1 MQKKS
6 IYVAYTGGTIGMQRS
21 EHGYV
26 PVSGHLQRQLALMP
40 EFHRPEMP
48 DFTIH
53 EYHPL
58 MDSSDMTPE
67 DWQHIAD
74 DIRSHYE
81 EYDGFVILHGTDT
94 MAFTASALSFM
105 LENLGKPVIVTGSQ
119 IPLAE
124 LRSDGQINLLNA
136 LYVAA
141 NYPINEVALFFNN
154 RLYRGNRTTKAHADG
169 FDAFASPNLAPLLEA
184 GIHIRRLGTPP
195 APQGSGELIVHPI
208 TPQPIGVVTIYPGIS
223 ADVVRNFL
231 RQPVKALIL
240 RSYGVGNA
248 PQNGEFIQV
257 LAEASQR
264 GIVAVSYTHLDVY
277 KRQDWQHIAD
287 DIRSHYEE
295 YDGFVILHGTDTMA
309 FTASALSFMLENLG
323 KPVIVTGSQIPLAE
337 LRSDGQIN
345 LLNALYVAANYPIN
359 EVALFFNNR
368 LFRGNRTTKAHAD
381 GFDAFASPNLAPLLE
396 AGIHIRRLG
405 TPPAPQGSGEL
416 IVHPIT
422 PQPIGVVTIYPGIS
436 ADVVRNFLR
445 QPVKALILRS
455 YGVGN
460 APQNGEFIQVL
471 AEASQR
477 GIVVVNLTQCMSGK
491 VNMGGYATGNALA
504 QAGVISGFDM
514 TVEATLT
521 KLHYLLSQQL
531 DVDAIRAA
539 MQQNLRG
546 ELTPDET

>member
-81 EYDGFVILHGTDT
+81 EYDGFVILHGTD
-94 MAFTASALSFM
+94 
-105 LENLGKPVIVTGSQ
+105 
-119 IPLAE
+119 
-124 LRSDGQINLLNA
+124 
-136 LYVAA
+136 
-141 NYPINEVALFFNN
+141 
-154 RLYRGNRTTKAHADG
+154 
-169 FDAFASPNLAPLLEA
+169 
-184 GIHIRRLGTPP
+184 
-195 APQGSGELIVHPI
+195 
-208 TPQPIGVVTIYPGIS
+208 
-223 ADVVRNFL
+223 
-231 RQPVKALIL
+231 
-240 RSYGVGNA
+240 
-248 PQNGEFIQV
+248 
-257 LAEASQR
+257 
-264 GIVAVSYTHLDVY
+264 
-277 KRQDWQHIAD
+277 
-287 DIRSHYEE
+287 
-295 YDGFVILHGTDTMA
+295 
-309 FTASALSFMLENLG
+309 
-323 KPVIVTGSQIPLAE
+323 
-337 LRSDGQIN
+337 
-345 LLNALYVAANYPIN
+345 ALYVAANYPIN

-405 TPPAPQGSGEL
+405 TPPAPQGSGDL

-546 ELTPDET
+546 ELTPDEA

>member
-74 DIRSHYE
+74 DIRSHY
-81 EYDGFVILHGTDT
+81 D
-94 MAFTASALSFM
+94 
-105 LENLGKPVIVTGSQ
+105 
-119 IPLAE
+119 
-124 LRSDGQINLLNA
+124 
-136 LYVAA
+136 
-141 NYPINEVALFFNN
+141 
-154 RLYRGNRTTKAHADG
+154 
-169 FDAFASPNLAPLLEA
+169 
-184 GIHIRRLGTPP
+184 
-195 APQGSGELIVHPI
+195 
-208 TPQPIGVVTIYPGIS
+208 
-223 ADVVRNFL
+223 
-231 RQPVKALIL
+231 
-240 RSYGVGNA
+240 
-248 PQNGEFIQV
+248 
-257 LAEASQR
+257 
-264 GIVAVSYTHLDVY
+264 
-277 KRQDWQHIAD
+277 
-287 DIRSHYEE
+287 E

-405 TPPAPQGSGEL
+405 TPPAPQGRGEL
-416 IVHPIT
+416 IVHPS
-422 PQPIGVVTIYPGIS
+422 P
-436 ADVVRNFLR
+436 
-445 QPVKALILRS
+445 RS
-455 YGVGN
+455 R
-460 APQNGEFIQVL
+460 L
-471 AEASQR
+471 AW
-477 GIVVVNLTQCMSGK
+477 
-491 VNMGGYATGNALA
+491 
-504 QAGVISGFDM
+504 
-514 TVEATLT
+514 
-521 KLHYLLSQQL
+521 
-531 DVDAIRAA
+531 
-539 MQQNLRG
+539 
-546 ELTPDET
+546 

>member
-21 EHGYV
+21 EHGYI

-53 EYHPL
+53 EYEPL

-74 DIRSHYE
+74 DIRAHYD

-105 LENLGKPVIVTGSQ
+105 LEHLGKPVIVTGSQ

-169 FDAFASPNLAPLLEA
+169 FDAFASPIWRLCWKPGSIFVASV
-184 GIHIRRLGTPP
+184 RRL
-195 APQGSGELIVHPI
+195 PQGI
-208 TPQPIGVVTIYPGIS
+208 
-223 ADVVRNFL
+223 
-231 RQPVKALIL
+231 
-240 RSYGVGNA
+240 
-248 PQNGEFIQV
+248 
-257 LAEASQR
+257 
-264 GIVAVSYTHLDVY
+264 
-277 KRQDWQHIAD
+277 
-287 DIRSHYEE
+287 
-295 YDGFVILHGTDTMA
+295 
-309 FTASALSFMLENLG
+309 
-323 KPVIVTGSQIPLAE
+323 
-337 LRSDGQIN
+337 
-345 LLNALYVAANYPIN
+345 
-359 EVALFFNNR
+359 
-368 LFRGNRTTKAHAD
+368 
-381 GFDAFASPNLAPLLE
+381 
-396 AGIHIRRLG
+396 
-405 TPPAPQGSGEL
+405 GEL

-477 GIVVVNLTQCMSGK
+477 GIVVINLTQCMSGK

-521 KLHYLLSQQL
+521 KLHYLLSQNL
-531 DVDAIRAA
+531 DVDEIRNL
-539 MQQNLRG
+539 MQENLRG
-546 ELTPDET
+546 ELTPDE